1 MYFYQWFQIIFNNEF
16 QCNVTMILCDHYQCF
31 RVRHD
36 NDFWFNVPTIPPTN
50 DFSSI
55 LGTIFEIS
63 NRWYRTSKFVGTVS
77 VGKNRW

>member
-50 DFSSI
+50 DFSPI
-55 LGTIFEIS
+55 LTPFSRFQI
-63 NRWYRTSKFVGTVS
+63 VGTERQNS
-77 VGKNRW
+77 LERCPLGKNRW